1 MSEKDRVAVL
11 GAGNGG
17 HAVAAFLALSGFQVH
32 FFELPEFAGRFS
44 PVADSGEIRIE
55 GILGSKAARLGRA
68 TTDIAAAVEGV
79 GTIFIVTPGFGHSR
93 MAEVLAPHLR
103 PGQTVCLMP
112 GTGGSLEAA
121 GVFRRLNAAPDV
133 DLAESTTMPFGARL
147 REPGV
152 VSLFAQALILPVG
165 VFPANKTAAVVPKL
179 QRFFP
184 MIIPAQDVVEAAINN
199 PNPIV
204 HPAAV
209 IFSAA
214 WIEHSKGNFFLYAE
228 GLTPAV
234 ARTFEAL
241 NRERI
246 ALCKALDYR
255 LYHWNNLDFE
265 TASLGD
271 TEEECRLR
279 ILCSS
284 MDACFGVN
292 SVLPGLKMRGPAD
305 LRDRYITE
313 DVPFGL
319 VFNSTLGAL
328 LSVPMPTHDAI
339 IHLASVI
346 NRTDY
351 RKTGRGVKELGLDRM
366 TDVRILK
373 EFLQN
378 GFLSRSKKER

>member
-1 MSEKDRVAVL
+1 MREKNLVAVL

-17 HAVAAFLALSGFQVH
+17 HAVAAFLALSGFKVN
-32 FFELPEFAGRFS
+32 FFELPEFASKFEK
-44 PVADSGEIRIE
+44 VAESGEIRVE
-55 GILGSKAARLGRA
+55 GVLGANTARLNLA
-68 TTDIAAAVEGV
+68 TTDIARAVDGV
-79 GTIFIVTPGFGHSR
+79 ETIFIVTPAFGHR
-93 MAEVLAPHLR
+93 LMAEVLAPHVR
-103 PGQTVCLMP
+103 DGQIVCLMP

-121 GVFRRLNAAPDV
+121 GIFRRLKAAKDV

-147 REPGV
+147 KEPGV
-152 VSLFAQALILPVG
+152 VSLFAQALILPTG
-165 VFPANKTAAVVPKL
+165 VFPAKRTSEIVPKL
-179 QRFFP
+179 QRYFP
-184 MIIPAQDVVEAAINN
+184 MIIPAQDVLEAAINN

-209 IFSAA
+209 LFSAA
-214 WIEHSKGNFFLYAE
+214 WIEHSHGDFYLYAE

-234 ARTFEAL
+234 ARAFEGL

-246 ALCKALDYR
+246 AICQAMDYR

-265 TASLGD
+265 SAALGD

-284 MDACFGVN
+284 MDACFGLN
-292 SVLPGLKMRGPAD
+292 SILPGLKMRGPAD

-319 VFNSTLGAL
+319 VLNSTLGAL
-328 LSVPMPTHDAI
+328 LHIPTPTHDAVI
-339 IHLASVI
+339 QLASVI

-351 RKTGRGVKELGLDRM
+351 WKTGRGVKELGLLEMPEIGR
-366 TDVRILK
+366 LK
-373 EFLQN
+373 AFLQN
-378 GFLSRSKKER
+378 GFE